1 VDVVRDALMLR
12 LVITVGALFVL
23 GVAALFASEML
34 HD

>member
-12 LVITVGALFVL
+12 LAVALFVL
-23 GVAALFASEML
+23 GVVALFASEML